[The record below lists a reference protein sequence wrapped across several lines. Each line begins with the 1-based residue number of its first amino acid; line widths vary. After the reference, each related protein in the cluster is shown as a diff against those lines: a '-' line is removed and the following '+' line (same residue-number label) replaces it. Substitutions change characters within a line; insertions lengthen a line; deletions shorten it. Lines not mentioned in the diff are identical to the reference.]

1 MADNLP
7 IIKEALRRA
16 GGLYIEYLKD
26 ELDFQK
32 HVASGSL
39 KNGFY
44 VRVHKVGKGLRM
56 DVMNNNSYM
65 DIVNNG
71 ASSVDVTY
79 SALDIWTRQ
88 KEARGELNFDSD
100 SRRRYF
106 IQTVKDELE
115 NKNGKGGYY
124 TKGGKKVAPRR
135 YFFIETAFEIANA
148 QGVEKDIENSISLEI
163 DAILNKY
170 GSFKAIQL
178 TI

>member
-1 MADNLP
+1 MAEKLP
-7 IIKEALRRA
+7 IVEEALKRA

-71 ASSVDVTY
+71 ASGGVNASY
-79 SALDIWTRQ
+79 SELDEWTSQ
-88 KEARGELNFDSD
+88 KEARGELNFSSV

-106 IQTVKDELE
+106 INKVKTELE
-115 NKNGKGGYY
+115 SKYLTIGGD
-124 TKGGKKVAPRR
+124 KVAPRR
-135 YFFIETAFEIANA
+135 YFFIETAFETANA

>member
-71 ASSVDVTY
+71 ASGGVNASY
-79 SALDIWTRQ
+79 SELDEWTSQ
-88 KEARGELNFDSD
+88 KESRGELNFSSV

-106 IQTVKDELE
+106 INKVKTELE
-115 NKNGKGGYY
+115 SKYLTIGGD
-124 TKGGKKVAPRR
+124 KVAPRR
-135 YFFIETAFEIANA
+135 YFFIETAFETANA

>member
-71 ASSVDVTY
+71 ASGGVNASY
-79 SALDIWTRQ
+79 SQLDEWTSQ
-88 KEARGELNFDSD
+88 KESRGELNFSSV

-106 IQTVKDELE
+106 INKVKTELE
-115 NKNGKGGYY
+115 SKYLTIGGD
-124 TKGGKKVAPRR
+124 KVAPRR
-135 YFFIETAFEIANA
+135 YFFIETAFETANA

>member
-1 MADNLP
+1 MAEKLP
-7 IIKEALRRA
+7 IVEEALRRA
-16 GGLYIEYLKD
+16 GGLYIKYLKD

-44 VRVHKVGKGLRM
+44 VRVHYTKGGLRM
-56 DVMNNNSYM
+56 DVMNKNSYM

-71 ASSVDVTY
+71 ANSVSATY
-79 SALDIWTRQ
+79 ADLDKWTSQ
-88 KEARGELNFDSD
+88 KEARGELNFSSV

-106 IQTVKDELE
+106 INKVKTELE
-115 NKNGKGGYY
+115 NKDNQGGYY
-124 TKGGKKVAPRR
+124 TKGGEEVAPRR
-135 YFFIETAFEIANA
+135 YFFIETAFETANT
-148 QGVEKDIENSISLEI
+148 QGVQKDIQNSVSREV
-163 DAILNKY
+163 DSILNKY

>member
-1 MADNLP
+1 
-7 IIKEALRRA
+7 
-16 GGLYIEYLKD
+16 
-26 ELDFQK
+26 
-32 HVASGSL
+32 
-39 KNGFY
+39 
-44 VRVHKVGKGLRM
+44 M

-71 ASSVDVTY
+71 ASGGVNASY
-79 SALDIWTRQ
+79 SELDEWTSQ
-88 KEARGELNFDSD
+88 KEARGELNFSSV

-106 IQTVKDELE
+106 INKVKTELE
-115 NKNGKGGYY
+115 SKYLTIGGD
-124 TKGGKKVAPRR
+124 KVAPRR
-135 YFFIETAFEIANA
+135 YFFIETAFETANA

>member
-56 DVMNNNSYM
+56 DVMNKNSYM

-71 ASSVDVTY
+71 ASGGVNASY
-79 SALDIWTRQ
+79 SELDEWTSQ
-88 KEARGELNFDSD
+88 KESRGELNFSSV

-106 IQTVKDELE
+106 INKVKTELE
-115 NKNGKGGYY
+115 SKYLTIGGD
-124 TKGGKKVAPRR
+124 KVAPRR
-135 YFFIETAFEIANA
+135 YFFIETAFETANA